1 MLKEEVIN
9 KLIASN
15 YTLSCA
21 ESLTG
26 GKFASTITSYSG
38 VSKFFLG
45 GVVSYANRIKNE
57 VLNVSLNTLN
67 TYGAV
72 SKETALEMVLG
83 VKKLYKSDIALSFTG
98 NAGPSSMEGKEKGL
112 VYIGLIYL
120 HKLYVYEKHF
130 NGDREEVRNA
140 CVDFAFEKI
149 YNFLQ
154 GNDSD
159 LSIVSMEV

>member
-1 MLKEEVIN
+1 MLREEVI
-9 KLIASN
+9 KALINSS

-26 GKFASTITSYSG
+26 GKFASTITSYPG

-57 VLNVSLNTLN
+57 VLHVSLEALN
-67 TYGAV
+67 SFGAV
-72 SKETALEMVLG
+72 SKETAFEMVLG
-83 VKKLYKSDIALSFTG
+83 VKKLYKSDIAISFTG

-112 VYIGLIYL
+112 VYIGIIYL
-120 HKLYVYEKHF
+120 NKLRVYEKHF
-130 NGDREEVRNA
+130 AGSRIEIQNA
-140 CVDFAFEKI
+140 CIDFGLEKI

-154 GNDSD
+154 GNDTEM
-159 LSIVSMEV
+159 SIVSMEV